1 MKWILKIIAVV
12 FIAGCS
18 TTLNF
23 TVKNVQ
29 DISTY
34 GSGGSIYSLPHTR
47 IAMTFI
53 AIRRQTVPGPYQQFA
68 HKLLGIDNVSQIP
81 VTKWNLLTV
90 EVATFSEP
98 DPEYFYLV
106 KSNKI
111 SAITEILTKIKT
123 TGLIME
129 PYDLNTTFQ
138 SQPDY
143 IPESVSFP
151 FTDLLIDKTR
161 SEEVNKNKDKKIKET
176 KDNKYT
182 LPEESPTNREP
193 ENEKTLEQKAE
204 IAANNI
210 VKIRKRRLNI
220 VSGKKTYY
228 PEGLALTEGLQE
240 LNRIEAEYL
249 SLFIGQVI
257 TDTIKHTYYY
267 IPKAGSDPERNEVC
281 RFSETLGF
289 EDAQSS
295 VGQPVIV
302 ELKDMQITGVLDH
315 LQLSIPIAESQNM
328 LFYRIPDNAEVKV
341 YFGSKLLSDSE
352 LKLFQY
358 GPIVPYS
365 LAGAT
370 K

>member
-1 MKWILKIIAVV
+1 MKWILKIMAVLS
-12 FIAGCS
+12 FAGCS

-29 DISTY
+29 DINSY
-34 GSGGSIYSLPHTR
+34 GSGGSVYSLPHTR
-47 IAMTFI
+47 IAMTYT
-53 AIRRQTVPGPYQQFA
+53 AIRRQTVTGPYQQFA

-81 VTKWNLLTV
+81 ITKWDLV
-90 EVATFSEP
+90 KVDVATFSEP
-98 DPEYFYLV
+98 DPEYFFLV
-106 KSNKI
+106 KSNKTN
-111 SAITEILTKIKT
+111 AINELLTKVKAA
-123 TGLIME
+123 GLIMD

-138 SQPDY
+138 SQPD
-143 IPESVSFP
+143 ISPESVSLP
-151 FTDLLIDKTR
+151 FTDLLIEKTH
-161 SEEVNKNKDKKIKET
+161 SDEVNKNKGKKIKET
-176 KDNKYT
+176 KENKYT
-182 LPEESPTNREP
+182 LPEESSTTKEP

-210 VKIRKRRLNI
+210 VKIRKRRLDL

-228 PEGLALTEGLQE
+228 PEGLALTVGLQE
-240 LNRIEAEYL
+240 LDKIEAEYI
-249 SLFIGQVI
+249 SLFIGQVMS
-257 TDTIKHTYYY
+257 DTIKRTYYY

-295 VGQPVIV
+295 MGQPVIV

-315 LQLSIPIAESQNM
+315 LQLSIPIPESQNM
-328 LFYRIPDNAEVKV
+328 LFYRVPDNAEVKV

-358 GPIVPYS
+358 GPMVPYS
-365 LAGAT
+365 LDGAA